1 MAVTVRADPQ
11 APRQSLLGLVDL
23 YIAAAQGTALGRP
36 SVYGDG
42 ERIVGSRLPIVG
54 HVDGA
59 GAWRIVLDAG
69 AAQHGRVAVDHQRR
83 KGHAVDV
90 CRRRFIDVLEVA
102 AGRPLGCMALYDETD
117 GAT

>member
-54 HVDGA
+54 HVDGE

-69 AAQHGRVAVDHQRR
+69 AAEHGRVAGGHQPR

-90 CRRRFIDVLEVA
+90 RRTRFIDVLEVPA
-102 AGRPLGCMALYDETD
+102 DSRRACLLLYDDT
-117 GAT
+117 